1 MKRTL
6 SLALVVALGG
16 CVADDAPLGTDEQDI
31 MAGTLADTWMVQR
44 AVKPQYPC
52 TATLIAPRY
61 AITALHCTQYNK
73 AGTTVHF
80 YTSATGF
87 ASGLARTVVSVA
99 QRPGTATA
107 PNEDL
112 WDSNGQYADLALL
125 KLDADAPASSV
136 PATLMWWY
144 PGEDQTGYVI
154 GAGNHDNAGTNTN
167 AIGELRYRTQTTK
180 FADDDDGLVYTDQHD
195 VNGGDSG
202 GPLYQYRKIFGVLHG
217 SSYTSVPEHL
227 DWILG
232 QISYAWPFSPA
243 VPSCYRSGT
252 TMQVFY
258 EATERM
264 CQYAC
269 QHSPCDAYNYAASVQ
284 GCVLVKDVTGTLA
297 TTAYRSGAK

>member
-16 CVADDAPLGTDEQDI
+16 CVDDAPLGTDDQDI

-44 AVKPQYPC
+44 AVKPQFPC
-52 TATLIAPRY
+52 TATLIAPRV

-80 YTSATGF
+80 YTSASGF
-87 ASGLARTVVSVA
+87 APALARTVVSVA

-112 WDSNGQYADLALL
+112 FDTNGQYADLALL

-154 GAGNHDNAGTNTN
+154 GAGNHDNAGTNPN
-167 AIGELRYRTQTTK
+167 SVGELRYRTQTTK
-180 FADDDDGLVYTDQHD
+180 FADDDDGAIYTDQHD

-232 QISYAWPFSPA
+232 QISYAWPFNA
-243 VPSCYRSGT
+243 ATTGIYRSGT
-252 TMQVFY
+252 TMQVFG

-269 QHSPCDAYNYAASVQ
+269 QHSPCDAYNYNAAAHS
-284 GCVLVKDVTGTLA
+284 CVLVQDVSLLLPSA
-297 TTAYRSGAK
+297 AYRSASK